1 MKGFYHRNSFA
12 AVKIPQPVWGP
23 AALALTALSTVM
35 SVVGQVGQ
43 QNAQAQAASAN
54 AAQARYQAQVAQ
66 QNQELMRRQEADAL
80 QRGQV
85 AEENRRRLTAQQIG
99 QQRAGLAAQGTDL
112 EGSPTDILGDTAAAG
127 ELDARTVRANAA
139 REAYG
144 YKVQGLGYGN
154 EAILQSTR
162 AANSTYTPNY
172 LGAGA
177 SLLAGASTLSDKWR
191 RFQQNDPRPSGAV
204 DGVGTGTGWTY

>member
-1 MKGFYHRNSFA
+1 MCEPISLT
-12 AVKIPQPVWGP
+12 
-23 AALALTALSTVM
+23 AALSLGATALSTGM
-35 SVVGQVGQ
+35 GVVGMIGQ
-43 QNAQAQAASAN
+43 QNAQAQAAQAN
-54 AAQARYQAQVAQ
+54 AAQARYQAQVAE
-66 QNQELMRRQEADAL
+66 QNRELARRQEADAR

-99 QQRAGLAAQGTDL
+99 QQRAGLAAQGTDFTGT
-112 EGSPTDILGDTAAAG
+112 ETDILGDTAAAG
-127 ELDARTVRANAA
+127 ELDARTIRANAA

-144 YKVQGLGYGN
+144 YQVQGLGYGN
-154 EAILQSTR
+154 EAILQNTR

-177 SLLAGASTLSDKWR
+177 SLLSGASTLADKWR

>member
-1 MKGFYHRNSFA
+1 MGA
-12 AVKIPQPVWGP
+12 ALPIIG
-23 AALALTALSTVM
+23 LALTAASTAAGVM
-35 SVVGQVGQ
+35 GQIGQ
-43 QNAQAQAASAN
+43 QNAQSQAASAN

-66 QNQELMRRQEADAL
+66 QNQELARRQAADAT

-85 AEENRRRLTAQQIG
+85 AEDNRRRQTALQIG
-99 QQRAGLAAQGTDL
+99 QQRAGLAAQGTDFT
-112 EGSPTDILGDTAAAG
+112 GSETDILGDTAAAG
-127 ELDARTVRANAA
+127 ELDARTIRANAA

-144 YKVQGLGYGN
+144 YTVQGLGYGN
-154 EAILQSTR
+154 TAALESAR

-191 RFQQNDPRPSGAV
+191 RFQQNNPSPSGAV

>member
-1 MKGFYHRNSFA
+1 MCEPISLTA
-12 AVKIPQPVWGP
+12 AISLG
-23 AALALTALSTVM
+23 ATALSTGLGVM
-35 SVVGQVGQ
+35 GMVQQ
-43 QNAQAQAASAN
+43 QNAQAQAASA
-54 AAQARYQAQVAQ
+54 AQAQARYQAQVAQ
-66 QNQELMRRQEADAL
+66 QNQELARRQEADAL

-99 QQRAGLAAQGTDL
+99 QQRAGLAAQGTDFTGT
-112 EGSPTDILGDTAAAG
+112 ETDILGDTAAAG

-144 YKVQGLGYGN
+144 YQVQGMGYAN
-154 EAILQSTR
+154 EAGLQYTR
-162 AANSTYTPNY
+162 AANSTYAPNY

-191 RFQQNDPRPSGAV
+191 VFQQNNPRPSGAV

>member
-1 MKGFYHRNSFA
+1 MCEPISLT
-12 AVKIPQPVWGP
+12 
-23 AALALTALSTVM
+23 AALSLGATALSTGLG
-35 SVVGQVGQ
+35 VVGMVGQ
-43 QNAQAQAASAN
+43 QQAQAQAAQAS
-54 AAQARYQAQVAQ
+54 AAQARYQAQVAE
-66 QNQELMRRQEADAL
+66 QNRELARRQQADAL

-85 AEENRRRLTAQQIG
+85 AEENRRRVTAQQIG
-99 QQRAGLAAQGTDL
+99 QQTAALAAQGTDL

-144 YKVQGLGYGN
+144 YEVQGLGYGN
-154 EAILQSTR
+154 TAAMEYTR

-177 SLLAGASTLSDKWR
+177 SLLSGASTLADKWR
-191 RFQQNDPRPSGAV
+191 RFQQNDPRPSGAG

>member
-1 MKGFYHRNSFA
+1 MCEPIS
-12 AVKIPQPVWGP
+12 
-23 AALALTALSTVM
+23 LALTALSAVA
-35 SVVGQVGQ
+35 SFAGQVGQ
-43 QNAQAQAASAN
+43 QQAKQQAASAAQAQAV
-54 AAQARYQAQVAQ
+54 YQSQVAR
-66 QNQELMRRQEADAL
+66 QNQMLAERQAADAL

-85 AEENRRRLTAQQIG
+85 AEENRRRQMALQIG
-99 QQRAGLAAQGTDL
+99 QQTAGLAAQGTDL

-144 YKVQGLGYGN
+144 YQVQALGYGN
-154 EAILQSTR
+154 QSVLETTR

-177 SLLAGASTLSDKWR
+177 SLLESASTLAEKWR
-191 RFQQNDPRPSGAV
+191 KFQ
-204 DGVGTGTGWTY
+204 